1 MIQRK
6 EYLQELLSWKD
17 ERVIKVITG
26 VRRCGKST
34 LLKQY
39 QAHLMETG
47 ASAEQ
52 IIYINFELLE
62 YEHLLDYKALYAY
75 ITERLCEKRMTY
87 IFLDEIQ
94 KVDAF
99 EKVVDS
105 IYVKD
110 YTDVYITGS
119 NSHML
124 SSELAT
130 LLSGRYVEVSMLP
143 LSFSEF
149 REILEQP
156 ADQAFAEFLRT
167 GGLPYVALMDR
178 TPEKIDAYLE
188 GIYNTV
194 IVKDIEERQRRK
206 EADPTKRKVTDIA
219 LLKTIARYLASVV
232 GNPVSVNGV
241 SDYLI
246 SSGRKV
252 SPNTVADY
260 METLS
265 DSYIFY
271 PVDRFDIVGKQLLKT
286 NKKWY
291 IVDLGLRNHILP
303 RKNYDLGF
311 SIENIVFFELRRR
324 GYKVNIGKVGTT
336 EVDFVAQKQ
345 GIITYFQ
352 VTADMQNEDT
362 FAREMAPLKNI
373 RDNYEKIVLTLDR
386 FTTGNYEGIKVINLI
401 DWLEACRHF

>member
-1 MIQRK
+1 
-6 EYLQELLSWKD
+6 
-17 ERVIKVITG
+17 
-26 VRRCGKST
+26 
-34 LLKQY
+34 
-39 QAHLMETG
+39 
-47 ASAEQ
+47 
-52 IIYINFELLE
+52 
-62 YEHLLDYKALYAY
+62 
-75 ITERLCEKRMTY
+75 
-87 IFLDEIQ
+87 
-94 KVDAF
+94 
-99 EKVVDS
+99 
-105 IYVKD
+105 
-110 YTDVYITGS
+110 
-119 NSHML
+119 
-124 SSELAT
+124 
-130 LLSGRYVEVSMLP
+130 
-143 LSFSEF
+143 
-149 REILEQP
+149 
-156 ADQAFAEFLRT
+156 
-167 GGLPYVALMDR
+167 MDR

-401 DWLEACRHF
+401 DWLEA